1 MAYIGKPI
9 PRVEDLR
16 FVTGRGCY
24 TDDLQIEGALW
35 CAFVRAPFA
44 HADVVRLYITAATAA
59 SGVVA
64 AFTVQDYYADGHRP
78 MSHIPVPLDAVDPRK
93 PTFANTPE
101 TPIFDA
107 PHPPMVDGRVRHVG
121 EAVVMIVAETQNAAL
136 DAVELVEIDYSP
148 LPAVVTQMDAMA
160 EGAPQLWDAAPG
172 NICFDE
178 AFGDEA
184 GTAAAFDGAHLVIER
199 TFRNSRVVTCQMEP
213 RAAVGRYDA
222 ENDIYELLSGSQ
234 GAVRQRVE
242 LTMALGL
249 PEERTRVVCPDTGG
263 GFGTRTT
270 LYAEQLLVTW
280 AAKRLGRPVRWVS
293 DRSEAFLSDYQGRD
307 LSTWAA
313 MAFDADGRIR
323 GMRTEVCGNIG
334 AYTVSFVPVANNCRV
349 TTTAYDVPFAHVRC
363 QGVLTNTAPT
373 APFRG
378 AGRPEAHFTMER
390 LLDLGAARL
399 GIDRLEIRRRNLI
412 RAEQL
417 PYRNAL
423 GLTYDSGDF
432 LGNFENALTMGDWDG
447 FAGRRRESEARG
459 LLRGIGVA
467 SYVESPVG
475 APRERMHVTVK
486 PDGVVEVL
494 AGTQSTGQGHET
506 TFAQVVADRL
516 GVDMAVVALVTGDTR
531 VITVGGGTHSDR
543 SMRLGGALL
552 VQACAEIVEQAKKLV
567 SEELDAPASE
577 ITFEDGLLSHPSSNR
592 AFDVFDAQRLAA
604 RADKALAAAAEFNG
618 RMPAYPTGC
627 AVCELEVDPDTGVV
641 TIARYT
647 SLDDVG
653 QPINPLIVDGQVHGG
668 IAQGIGQALMEDFQ
682 IDPVTGQVLGGS
694 FMDYGVP
701 RADHFPNFAVA
712 FTEDPTQGNPLRV
725 KGGGE
730 SGITPALAVVFNALM
745 DALSPYGIEH
755 VEMPATPHRV
765 WRAIQD
771 ARKTGGS
778 KNKTSGEEL

>member
-35 CAFVRAPFA
+35 CAFARAPYA
-44 HADVVRLYITAATAA
+44 HADVTRLDTAAALAA
-59 SGVVA
+59 PGVIA

-78 MSHIPVPLDAVDPRK
+78 MSHIPVPLDAVDSKK
-93 PTFANTPE
+93 PTFANTPQ

-107 PHPPMVDGRVRHVG
+107 PHPPLADGRVRHVG
-121 EAVVMIVAETQNAAL
+121 EAVVMIVAETADAAR
-136 DAVELVEIDYSP
+136 DAVERVEIDYNP
-148 LPAVVTQMDAMA
+148 LPAVVSQTDALA
-160 EGAPQLWDAAPG
+160 QGAPQLWDGAPG
-172 NICFDE
+172 NICFNE
-178 AFGDEA
+178 GFGDEA
-184 GTAAAFDGAHLVIER
+184 ATAAAFDGAHLVLER
-199 TFRNSRVVTCQMEP
+199 AFKISRVVTCQMEP
-213 RAAVGRYDA
+213 RAAVGRYDT

-242 LTMALGL
+242 LAMALGL
-249 PEERTRVVCPDTGG
+249 PVERTRVVCPDTGG

-280 AAKRLGRPVRWVS
+280 AAKRLGRPVRWTS

-307 LSTWAA
+307 LYTRAA

-323 GMRTEVCGNIG
+323 AMRTEVDGNIG
-334 AYTVSFVPVANNCRV
+334 AYTVSFVPVANNYRV
-349 TTTAYDVPFAHVRC
+349 TTTAYHVPVAYVRGR
-363 QGVLTNTAPT
+363 GVLTNTAPT

-378 AGRPEAHFTMER
+378 AGRPEAHFTIER
-390 LLDLGAARL
+390 LLDLAAPRL

-432 LGNFENALTMGDWDG
+432 LGNFENALKMGDWDG
-447 FAGRRRESEARG
+447 FAQRRKDSEANG
-459 LLRGIGVA
+459 LLRGAGVA
-467 SYVESPVG
+467 AYVESPVG
-475 APRERMHVTVK
+475 APRERMHITVK
-486 PDGVVEVL
+486 ADGGIEVL

-506 TFAQVVADRL
+506 TFAQVVADML

-543 SMRLGGALL
+543 SMRLGGALM
-552 VQACAEIVEQAKKLV
+552 VQACAEIIEQAKKLV
-567 SEELDAPASE
+567 AEELDVAEAE
-577 ITFEDGLLSHPSSNR
+577 VTFENGVLSHASSNR
-592 AFDVFDAQRLAA
+592 VFDVFDAQRLAA
-604 RADKALAAAAEFNG
+604 RTDTPLSSAAEFNG

-627 AVCELEVDPDTGVV
+627 AICELEVDPETGVV
-641 TIARYT
+641 KIVRYT

-682 IDPVTGQVLGGS
+682 VDAATGQVLGGS

-701 RADHFPNFAVA
+701 RADHFPYFDVA

-730 SGITPALAVVFNALM
+730 SGITPALAAVFNALM

-755 VEMPATPHRV
+755 IEMPATPQRV

-771 ARKTGGS
+771 AREAAELKTD
-778 KNKTSGEEL
+778 E

>member
-35 CAFVRAPFA
+35 CAFARAPYA
-44 HADVVRLYITAATAA
+44 HADVTRLDTTAAKVAP
-59 SGVVA
+59 GVIA
-64 AFTVQDYYADGHRP
+64 AFTVQDYYADGHKP
-78 MSHIPVPLDAVDPRK
+78 MSHIPVPLDAVDSKR
-93 PTFANTPE
+93 PTFTNTPE

-107 PHPPMVDGRVRHVG
+107 PHPPLVDGRVRHVG
-121 EAVVMIVAETQNAAL
+121 EAVVMIVAETMNAAR
-136 DAVELVEIDYSP
+136 DAVELVEIDYNP
-148 LPAVVTQMDAMA
+148 LPAVVTQMDAIA
-160 EGAPQLWDAAPG
+160 QGAPQLWEGAPG
-172 NICFDE
+172 NICFNE
-178 AFGDEA
+178 GFGDEA
-184 GTAAAFDGAHLVIER
+184 GTAAAFDGAHLVLER
-199 TFRNSRVVTCQMEP
+199 EFKNSRIVTCQMEP
-213 RAAVGRYDA
+213 RAAVGRYDTQ
-222 ENDIYELLSGSQ
+222 NDIYELLSGSQ

-242 LTMALGL
+242 LAMALGL
-249 PEERTRVVCPDTGG
+249 PVERTRVVCPDTGG

-280 AAKRLGRPVRWVS
+280 AAKRLGRPVRWTS
-293 DRSEAFLSDYQGRD
+293 DRSEAFLTDYQGRD
-307 LSTWAA
+307 LFTRAA

-323 GMRTEVCGNIG
+323 AMRTEVYGNIG
-334 AYTVSFVPVANNCRV
+334 AHTVSFVPVANNYRV
-349 TTTAYDVPFAHVRC
+349 TTTAYHVPVAYVRGR
-363 QGVLTNTAPT
+363 GVLTNTAPT

-378 AGRPEAHFTMER
+378 AGRPEAHFTIER
-390 LLDLGAARL
+390 LLDLAAARL

-432 LGNFENALTMGDWDG
+432 LGNFENALKMGDWDG
-447 FAGRRRESEARG
+447 FAERRKESEAKG
-459 LLRGIGVA
+459 VLRGAGVA

-475 APRERMHVTVK
+475 APRERMHITVK
-486 PDGVVEVL
+486 ADGGIEVL

-506 TFAQVVADRL
+506 TFAQVVADML
-516 GVDMAVVALVTGDTR
+516 GVDMGVITLVTGDTKI
-531 VITVGGGTHSDR
+531 ITVGGGTHSDR
-543 SMRLGGALL
+543 SMRLGGTLL

-567 SEELDAPASE
+567 AEELDVPEAE
-577 ITFEDGLLSHPSSNR
+577 ITFENGVLSHPSSNR

-604 RADKALAAAAEFNG
+604 RTDTPLSSATEFNG

-627 AVCELEVDPDTGVV
+627 AICELEVDPETGVV
-641 TIARYT
+641 KIVRYT

-668 IAQGIGQALMEDFQ
+668 IAQGVGQALMEDFQ
-682 IDPVTGQVLGGS
+682 VDPATGQVMGGS

-701 RADHFPNFAVA
+701 RADHFPHFDIE
-712 FTEDPTQGNPLRV
+712 FTEDPTKGNPLRV

-730 SGITPALAVVFNALM
+730 SGITPSLATVFNALM

-755 VEMPATPHRV
+755 IEMPATPQRV

-771 ARKTGGS
+771 ARKAADLKKDQQTHG
-778 KNKTSGEEL
+778 

>member
-9 PRVEDLR
+9 PRVEDFR
-16 FVTGRGCY
+16 FVTGRGGY

-35 CAFVRAPFA
+35 CAFARAPYA
-44 HADVVRLYITAATAA
+44 HADVVRVDTTAAQAA
-59 SGVVA
+59 PGVIA
-64 AFTVQDYYADGHRP
+64 AFTVQDYYADGHKP
-78 MSHIPVPLDAVDPRK
+78 MSHIPVPLDAVDPKK

-107 PHPPMVDGRVRHVG
+107 PHPPLADGRVRHVG
-121 EAVVMIVAETQNAAL
+121 EAVVMIVAETEDAAR
-136 DAVELVEIDYSP
+136 DAAELVAIDYAP
-148 LPAVVTQMDAMA
+148 LPVVVTQSDALA
-160 EGAPQLWDAAPG
+160 EGAPQLWEGAPG
-172 NICFDE
+172 NVCFDE

-184 GTAAAFDGAHLVIER
+184 GTTAAFDGAHLVLEQ
-199 TFRNSRVVTCQMEP
+199 TFKASRVVTCQMEP

-222 ENDIYELLSGSQ
+222 DNEIYELLSGSQ

-242 LTMALGL
+242 LAMALGL
-249 PEERTRVVCPDTGG
+249 PVERTRVVCPDTGG

-270 LYAEQLLVTW
+270 LYAEQLLVAW
-280 AAKRLGRPVRWVS
+280 AARRLGRPVRWTS

-307 LSTWAA
+307 LTTRAA

-323 GMRTEVCGNIG
+323 AMRTEVSGNIG
-334 AYTVSFVPVANNCRV
+334 AYTVSFVPVANNYRV
-349 TTTAYDVPFAHVRC
+349 TTTTYDVPVAHVRC
-363 QGVLTNTAPT
+363 RGVLTNTAPT

-378 AGRPEAHFTMER
+378 AGRPEAHFTIER
-390 LLDLGAARL
+390 LLDLAAARL
-399 GIDRLEIRRRNLI
+399 AIDRLEIRRRNLI
-412 RAEQL
+412 RPEQL

-423 GLTYDSGDF
+423 GLIYDSGDF
-432 LGNFENALTMGDWDG
+432 LGNFDSALTMGDWDG
-447 FAGRRRESEARG
+447 FAARRQESAARG

-467 SYVESPVG
+467 AYVESPVG
-475 APRERMHVTVK
+475 APRERMQITVK
-486 PDGVVEVL
+486 PDGSIEVL

-516 GVDMAVVALVTGDTR
+516 GVDMGAVAQVTGDTK

-543 SMRLGGALL
+543 SMRLGGTLL
-552 VQACAEIVEQAKKLV
+552 VQACAEIVERAKKLV
-567 SEELDAPASE
+567 AEELDAPEVE
-577 ITFEDGLLSHPSSNR
+577 IAFEDGLFSHPSSNR
-592 AFDVFDAQRLAA
+592 AFDIFDAQRLAA
-604 RADKALAAAAEFNG
+604 RKDAALSAAAEFNG

-627 AVCELEVDPDTGVV
+627 AVCELEVDPETGVV
-641 TIARYT
+641 TVARYT

-668 IAQGIGQALMEDFQ
+668 IAQGVGQALMEDFQ
-682 IDPVTGQVLGGS
+682 VDPATGQVLGGS

-730 SGITPALAVVFNALM
+730 SGVTPALAVVFNALM
-745 DALSPYGIEH
+745 DALTPYGIDH
-755 VEMPATPHRV
+755 VDMPATPHRV

-778 KNKTSGEEL
+778 KNKTSGEEH